1 MKLREL
7 AKKFENGTSKSFN
20 LKLILSTEA
29 KVAREQVAEL
39 KTKLNKLES
48 ENLEA
53 TKVKDVAGDQR
64 AKLQKLEAEIKS
76 LNDQLTEEK
85 KKTTNEQKTKSELE
99 KKIILLQAEVQE
111 ASKSSSTIAENEELR
126 KKNLENEIKDLKAK
140 LEYVNNPIR
149 LRIFIHCCVGH

>member
-1 MKLREL
+1 M
-7 AKKFENGTSKSFN
+7 
-20 LKLILSTEA
+20 
-29 KVAREQVAEL
+29 

>member
-1 MKLREL
+1 M
-7 AKKFENGTSKSFN
+7 
-20 LKLILSTEA
+20 
-29 KVAREQVAEL
+29 

-149 LRIFIHCCVGH
+149 KRIFIVV